1 MRVASSSFI
10 NVLMI
15 KENIILERSCFHLL
29 SLVGILLG
37 YEATCMQLQYNDII
51 KWCNL
56 QNGYAD
62 LHLFKLLVT
71 FTCSYSFISIF
82 FLLIAGGSKFAC
94 TVYSEL

>member
-37 YEATCMQLQYNDII
+37 SEATCMQL
-51 KWCNL
+51 
-56 QNGYAD
+56 
-62 LHLFKLLVT
+62 
-71 FTCSYSFISIF
+71 
-82 FLLIAGGSKFAC
+82 
-94 TVYSEL
+94 

>member
-51 KWCNL
+51 K
-56 QNGYAD
+56 
-62 LHLFKLLVT
+62 
-71 FTCSYSFISIF
+71 
-82 FLLIAGGSKFAC
+82 
-94 TVYSEL
+94 